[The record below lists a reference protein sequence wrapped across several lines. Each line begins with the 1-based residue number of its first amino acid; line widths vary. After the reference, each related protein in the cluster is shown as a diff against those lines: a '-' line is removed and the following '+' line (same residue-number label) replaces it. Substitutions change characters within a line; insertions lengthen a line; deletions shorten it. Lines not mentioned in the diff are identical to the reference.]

1 MAASGMKLTGT
12 AIAAY
17 AMIAACSLAMIVAGA
32 MSMPEQWAIVSL
44 ACGALIALGAG
55 ATVIRS
61 AWHAAVLWTLLA
73 TSGGLL
79 AAGIV
84 LGNATMSAIG
94 VLALVVVGVAA
105 VIAALLGDLAAGR
118 AGAAGGA
125 AAAPTGMEDLRAIL
139 AEIHEHTMLSDSAK
153 RVLFR
158 DREIAMLRNAIEEDI
173 SRGDHNAAIS
183 LCDDMGQLFGYREE
197 AEAFRARIAQSR
209 TDQYEVQVQNAIEQ
223 LDGFLAV
230 RDWPRAHQEAARI
243 RRLFPESHLVHD
255 LEQRINGARE
265 ACKRELEQQFIEAA
279 RREEIESSM
288 DLLRQL
294 DRYLTREE
302 AERLAPLAQGVVMKH
317 RKNLETHFKLA
328 VADRMWAEAAEVGQT
343 IMNEFP
349 NTKMAEEVRSMIQ
362 LLRTRATQAA
372 VAAQESAG

>member
-1 MAASGMKLTGT
+1 MAHSPVKLTVA
-12 AIAAY
+12 AIAGY
-17 AMIAACSLAMIVAGA
+17 AIIAAWSLAMIVAGA
-32 MSMPEQWAIVSL
+32 MYLPERWAMVSV
-44 ACGALIALGAG
+44 ACGAVIALGAA
-55 ATVIRS
+55 ATLIRG
-61 AWHAAVLWTLLA
+61 AWHAAGLWTLLA
-73 TSGGLL
+73 TAGGLL

-84 LGNATMSAIG
+84 LGNATMAAIA
-94 VLALVVVGVAA
+94 VLAIVILGALAMIVVV
-105 VIAALLGDLAAGR
+105 LLEMAAGR
-118 AGAAGGA
+118 TLAATPAASAGDG
-125 AAAPTGMEDLRAIL
+125 DLRALL

-158 DREIAMLRNAIEEDI
+158 DREIDMLRSAIEEDI
-173 SRGDHNAAIS
+173 ARGDHNAAIS
-183 LCDDMGQLFGYREE
+183 LCDDMARLFGYREE

-209 TDQYEVQVQNAIEQ
+209 TDHYENQVQAAIEQ
-223 LDGFLAV
+223 LDGYLAV

-255 LEQRINGARE
+255 LDERINGARE
-265 ACKRELEQQFIEAA
+265 ACKRELEQRFIEAA
-279 RREEIESSM
+279 QREEIESSM

-302 AERLAPLAQGVVMKH
+302 AGRLAPLAQGVVMKH

-362 LLRTRATQAA
+362 VLRTRATQAA
-372 VAAQESAG
+372 MTAQASAS